1 MNIMLFLKIL
11 GFVTTI
17 ATGHDS
23 SPEDHKTVKTQHLRQ
38 ITGPGLTYIEFLMI
52 TQFLERVLTGYTNTI
67 CS

>member
-38 ITGPGLTYIEFLMI
+38 ITGPGFTYIEFLMI
-52 TQFLERVLTGYTNTI
+52 T
-67 CS
+67 